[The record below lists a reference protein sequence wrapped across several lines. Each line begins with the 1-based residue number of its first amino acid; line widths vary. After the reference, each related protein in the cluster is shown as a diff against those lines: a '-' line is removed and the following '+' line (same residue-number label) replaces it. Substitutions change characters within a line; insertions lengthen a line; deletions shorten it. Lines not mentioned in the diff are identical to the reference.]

1 MKSYYR
7 AVGLAVLCGLF
18 GKSRQA
24 YYEQLWHEEKA
35 LFEDAVIVDLVREE
49 RRIARRVGGRNLYQI
64 LKPELNARQVH
75 VGRDRFFDV
84 LRRNGLLVKRRR
96 RRAVTTMSRHGL
108 PLYPNLAKALPVV
121 RPGQLWV
128 SDITYVRVGDGF
140 CYLILITDAY
150 SHQVVGWNFGSSMDA
165 AFCLE
170 ALKMALAHRP
180 AALGHG
186 TEGEL
191 VHHSDRG
198 LQYCSKLYTDMLR
211 GESIA
216 ISMTENGDPL
226 ENAVAERMNGILKD
240 SFELDRTF
248 PSFEEARQF
257 ILEAT
262 DYYNGRR
269 PHSSC
274 DKLTPKEASARTGVL
289 KRHWRSFAEKA
300 LAKAEKEAAANSA
313 PAT

>member
-1 MKSYYR
+1 MKSYYK
-7 AVGLAVLCGLF
+7 AVGLAALCGLF

-35 LFEDAVIVDLVREE
+35 LFEDAVIVDLVKEE
-49 RRIARRVGGRNLYQI
+49 RRIARRVGGRNLYQV
-64 LKPELNARQVH
+64 LKAELNARQVH

-84 LRRNGLLVKRRR
+84 LRQNGLLVKRRR

-108 PLYPNLAKALPVV
+108 PLYPNLAKGLEVSRA
-121 RPGQLWV
+121 GQLWV
-128 SDITYVRVGDGF
+128 SDITYIRVGEGF

-150 SHQVVGWNFGSSMDA
+150 SHQVVGHNFGDCMDA
-165 AFCLE
+165 AFCVE
-170 ALKMALAHRP
+170 ALKMALASRQCP
-180 AALGHG
+180 EL
-186 TEGEL
+186 EL

-198 LQYCSKLYTDMLR
+198 LQYCSKLYTDMLK
-211 GESIA
+211 GEAIA

-248 PSFEEARQF
+248 SSFEEARLSV
-257 ILEAT
+257 LEAIA
-262 DYYNGRR
+262 YYNERR

-274 DKLTPKEASARTGVL
+274 DKLTPKEASARTGAL
-289 KRHWRSFAEKA
+289 KRHWKSFAEKA
-300 LAKAEKEAAANSA
+300 LAKAEREAAGKGQGG
-313 PAT
+313 

>member
-1 MKSYYR
+1 MKSYYK

-24 YYEQLWHEEKA
+24 YYEQLWHEERA
-35 LFEDAVIVDLVREE
+35 LFEDAVIVDLVRRE

-64 LKPELNARQVH
+64 LKAELNARQVH
-75 VGRDRFFDV
+75 IGRDRFFDV
-84 LRRNGLLVKRRR
+84 LRQNGLLVKRRR

-108 PLYPNLAKALPVV
+108 PLWPNLAKGLAVSGA
-121 RPGQLWV
+121 GQLWV
-128 SDITYVRVGDGF
+128 SDITYIRVGDGF

-150 SHQVVGWNFGSSMDA
+150 SHQVVGHNFGACMDA
-165 AFCLE
+165 AFCLV
-170 ALKMALAHRP
+170 ALEMALACRP
-180 AALGHG
+180 ACGPG
-186 TEGEL
+186 REL

-198 LQYCSKLYTDMLR
+198 LQYCSKLYTDMLK
-211 GESIA
+211 GERIA

-248 PSFEEARQF
+248 PSFEEAQQF
-257 ILEAT
+257 ITEAIT
-262 DYYNGRR
+262 YYNERR

-274 DKLTPKEASARTGVL
+274 DKLTPKEASARTGAL
-289 KRHWRSFAEKA
+289 KRHWKTFSEKA
-300 LAKAEKEAAANSA
+300 AAKAEREAAKSQGG
-313 PAT
+313 

>member
-7 AVGLAVLCGLF
+7 AVGLAVLSGLF
-18 GKSRQA
+18 GRSRQA
-24 YYEQLWHEEKA
+24 YYEQIWHEERA
-35 LFEDAVIVDLVREE
+35 LFEDAVIVDLVRRE

-64 LKPELNARQVH
+64 LKAELNARQVH

-84 LRRNGLLVKRRR
+84 LRQNGLLVKRRR

-108 PLYPNLAKALPVV
+108 PLYPNLAKGLVV
-121 RPGQLWV
+121 ARAGQLWV
-128 SDITYVRVGDGF
+128 SDITYIRVGDGF

-150 SHQVVGWNFGSSMDA
+150 SHQVVGHNFGACMDA
-165 AFCLE
+165 AFCLV
-170 ALKMALAHRP
+170 ALQMALSSRP
-180 AALGHG
+180 APSGCRPEL
-186 TEGEL
+186 EL

-198 LQYCSKLYTDMLR
+198 LQYCSKLYTDLLKEER
-211 GESIA
+211 IA

-248 PSFEEARQF
+248 PSFEEAQQF
-257 ILEAT
+257 ILEAIT
-262 DYYNGRR
+262 YYNERR

-274 DKLTPKEASARTGVL
+274 DKLTPKEASGRTGPL
-289 KRHWRSFAEKA
+289 KRHWKSFSEKA
-300 LAKAEKEAAANSA
+300 LAKAEREAEKGQGG
-313 PAT
+313 

>member
-1 MKSYYR
+1 MR
-7 AVGLAVLCGLF
+7 AFYKTVGLAVLCALF

-24 YYEQLWHEEKA
+24 FYEQKWHEEKA
-35 LFEDAVIVDLVREE
+35 LFEDAVIVDLVRNE
-49 RRIARRVGGRNLYQI
+49 RRTARRVGGRNLYLI

-84 LRRNGLLVKRRR
+84 LRQNGLLVKRRR

-108 PLYPNLAKALPVV
+108 PLYPNLAKGLQVV
-121 RPGQLWV
+121 RAAQLWV

-150 SHQVVGWNFGSSMDA
+150 SHLVVGWNFGPSMDA
-165 AFCLE
+165 HFCAE
-170 ALKMALAHRP
+170 ALKMALASRP
-180 AALGHG
+180 GPSGHPPGEALA
-186 TEGEL
+186 
-191 VHHSDRG
+191 HHSDRG

-211 GESIA
+211 GEGIT

-226 ENAVAERMNGILKD
+226 ENALAERMNGILKD

-248 PSFEEARQF
+248 SYFEEARQF
-257 ILEAT
+257 ILEAIH
-262 DYYNGRR
+262 YYNNRR

-274 DKLTPKEASARTGVL
+274 DNLTPKEAHDRTGIL
-289 KRHWRSFAEKA
+289 KKHWKSFAEKA
-300 LAKAEKEAAANSA
+300 LDKAKKEAAASGA
-313 PAT
+313 PAS